1 MLHDKSHAFP
11 IRVKRELSHDFVFF
25 HLSCV
30 LVLDSHELLGAL
42 VKDQTHLLGTL
53 DESQLIWTRGLV
65 QDFICL
71 WALIDNYCVANCKK
85 AEEVKKSP
93 SFVVLERLS
102 PILIKCFGDLALDH
116 LHRTFD
122 HASVVIDPIVN
133 VLVRQ
138 VPVNLISNLTL
149 LELHLVLREC
159 ASFVG
164 ENEFHLTQFLNQIT
178 IAAKCEIGI
187 ARVRKD
193 HLHIP
198 ID

>member
-1 MLHDKSHAFP
+1 M
-11 IRVKRELSHDFVFF
+11 
-25 HLSCV
+25 
-30 LVLDSHELLGAL
+30 
-42 VKDQTHLLGTL
+42 
-53 DESQLIWTRGLV
+53 
-65 QDFICL
+65 
-71 WALIDNYCVANCKK
+71 
-85 AEEVKKSP
+85 
-93 SFVVLERLS
+93 ERLS

-116 LHRTFD
+116 LHRTFN
-122 HASVVIDPIVN
+122 HASVVVDPIVN

-164 ENEFHLTQFLNQIT
+164 ENEFHLTQLLNQIT

-193 HLHIP
+193 HLHIS
-198 ID
+198 IDKLGLDQLQHLNDDIERDWNHMTVGNLIRKELYDPTANIYIILNVQVCLLILIIAHPDQR